1 MTGKLL
7 ALLPAAALAAAA
19 PARASLGGTAA
30 SVEAD
35 RKALGA
41 VRRGTV
47 AKAGYT
53 VQEFESGGVRVR
65 EYVSAA
71 GEVFGIAWNGLTH
84 PDLATLLG
92 SRAAAWQAADER
104 TPRVPGRR
112 HRTVVAENVVVEKWG
127 HMRNLQGR
135 AYDPA
140 LLPPGVKP
148 DDIR

>member
-1 MTGKLL
+1 MRGKML

-19 PARASLGGTAA
+19 PARASLGGTAD

-41 VRRGTV
+41 VRRATV
-47 AKAGYT
+47 TRAGYT
-53 VQEFESGGVRVR
+53 VEEFESGAVRVR

-71 GEVFGIAWNGLTH
+71 GEVFGIAWNGLAH
-84 PDLATLLG
+84 PDLDRLLG
-92 SRAAAWQAADER
+92 SRAAAWRAADER
-104 TPRVPGRR
+104 TPRLRGRR
-112 HRTVVAENVVVEKWG
+112 HRTVAAENVVVEKWG

-140 LLPPGVKP
+140 LLPPGVRP